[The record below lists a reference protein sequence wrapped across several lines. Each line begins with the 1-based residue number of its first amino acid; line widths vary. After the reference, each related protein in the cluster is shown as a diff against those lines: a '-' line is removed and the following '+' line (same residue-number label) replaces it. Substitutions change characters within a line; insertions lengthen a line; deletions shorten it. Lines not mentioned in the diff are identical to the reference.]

1 MQAERRSKV
10 LIYTDG
16 ACSGNPGPGAWAAV
30 LVHSRK
36 EGELVGYEPQ
46 TTNNRMEMMAVISA
60 LEALKRPC
68 DVHLH
73 TDSQY
78 VIKGVQ
84 EWLPQWLRRGW
95 KTASGGVVSNRD
107 LWERLMLQTARHQ
120 IQWTW
125 VRGHSGVPLN
135 ERVDQLARQR
145 IEQERAAQS

>member
-1 MQAERRSKV
+1 MQAERRSQV

-30 LVHSRK
+30 LVHPRK
-36 EGELVGYEPQ
+36 ESELVGYEAQ
-46 TTNNRMEMMAVISA
+46 TTNNRMEMLAVIHA

-78 VIKGVQ
+78 VIKGIQ

-95 KTASGGVVSNRD
+95 KTASGSAVSNRD
-107 LWERLMLQTARHQ
+107 LWERLMAQTARHTV
-120 IQWTW
+120 QWTW

-135 ERVDQLARQR
+135 ERVDRLARQR
-145 IEQERAAQS
+145 IEAERAGV